1 VTYRWWVFLHI
12 AGVLGFLSAHGVSVG
27 VAFRVRRERDPGR
40 IMALLDLSSSS
51 VTLMYVSLL
60 ILLTGGVVAGFLG
73 QWWSQYWIW
82 VSLGTL
88 IAIMVAMFAFAT
100 LYYRRLRRI
109 VGAMAN
115 GSQAVSG
122 ERLAE
127 VLSGPRP
134 WILAVIGFG
143 GIVFILYLMIFK
155 PF

>member
-1 VTYRWWVFLHI
+1 MTYRWWVFLHI
-12 AGVLGFLSAHGVSVG
+12 AGALGFLAAHGVSVG
-27 VAFRVRRERDPGR
+27 VAFRVRREREPGR
-40 IMALLDLSSSS
+40 IMALLELSSSS

-73 QWWSQYWIW
+73 QWWSRYWIW

-88 IAIMVAMFAFAT
+88 IAIMAAMYAFAT